1 MGLFVSKNLS
11 NEGGKIMAQEKL
23 LSGCAAAAQ
32 GAKFAEVEVICSYPI
47 RPYTAIMM
55 ELAKLVANGELDAE
69 FIHGEGEHAQ
79 VSVVLGASAAGA
91 RAYTGSSGVGVTYAF
106 EVYSPAAGGRY
117 PFQMAIADRTL
128 DPPGD
133 FGSEHTDAMSA
144 RDQGWF
150 MGWAATPQ
158 EVFDNTLIN
167 YRVGEDP
174 RIMLPQ
180 FVCQDGYFLS
190 HIPDKVILP
199 ELSQVREFLPPYSAP
214 HPLSPQCPVSHGPQ
228 IRPDQGAPMD
238 AQRAM
243 TFLEAPKVIEK
254 AIDDFN
260 RIFGRNYDPYLE
272 KYKMDDAEIA
282 FFIQGAHANT
292 CKSAINHLR
301 SQGVKAGM
309 VRPRW
314 IRPWPTEQ
322 IAKAL
327 SQVKVVGCVESSTS
341 YGGATR
347 GGNLIHEVRASLYDL
362 EKRPMVTSFMA
373 GLGGDVIMLD
383 DFYYMAKILTKMA
396 EDKKTHQ
403 LVYWVGFEDGE

>member
-1 MGLFVSKNLS
+1 
-11 NEGGKIMAQEKL
+11 MAQEKM

-32 GAKFAEVEVICSYPI
+32 GAKFAEIEVTCSFPI

-55 ELAKLVANGELDAE
+55 ELAKMVANGELDCE

-79 VSVVLGASAAGA
+79 VSVVLGASACGA

-117 PFQMAIADRTL
+117 PLQMAIADRTL

-144 RDQGWF
+144 RDQGWL
-150 MGWAATPQ
+150 MGWASTPQ

-167 YRVGEDP
+167 FRVGEDP
-174 RIMLPQ
+174 RVMLPQ

-199 ELSQVREFLPPYSAP
+199 ELSQVREFLPPYKAP
-214 HPLSPQCPVSHGPQ
+214 HPLSPACPVSHGPQ

-243 TFLEAPKVIEK
+243 TFLEVPKVIEEAVADYNK
-254 AIDDFN
+254 
-260 RIFGRNYDPYLE
+260 IFGRNLDPWLE
-272 KYKMDDAEIA
+272 KYKMEDAEVA

-292 CKSAINHLR
+292 CKAAIHHLR
-301 SQGVKAGM
+301 DQGLKAGM

-314 IRPWPTEQ
+314 IRPWPTQQ
-322 IAKAL
+322 IMEALANVKA
-327 SQVKVVGCVESSTS
+327 VATVESSTS

-347 GGNLIHEVRASLYDL
+347 GGNLIHEVAASLYNLD
-362 EKRPMVTSFMA
+362 KRPLLTSFMA
-373 GLGGDVIMLD
+373 GLGGDVILLE
-383 DFYYMAKILTKMA
+383 DFYYMAKILKQMA
-396 EDKKTHQ
+396 EEKKTRQ
-403 LVYWVGFEDGE
+403 QVYWVGFEEER

>member
-1 MGLFVSKNLS
+1 
-11 NEGGKIMAQEKL
+11 MAQEKL

-32 GAKFAEVEVICSYPI
+32 GAKFAEVEVVCSYPI

-69 FIHGEGEHAQ
+69 FLHGEGEHAQ
-79 VSVVLGASAAGA
+79 LSVVLGASAAGA

-117 PFQMAIADRTL
+117 PLQMAIADRTL

-144 RDQGWF
+144 RDQGWL

-167 YRVGEDP
+167 YRVGEDQ
-174 RIMLPQ
+174 RVMLPQ

-199 ELSQVREFLPPYSAP
+199 EMSQVREFLPPYSAP
-214 HPLSPQCPVSHGPQ
+214 HPLSPTCPVSHGPQ

-243 TFLEAPKVIEK
+243 TFLEVPKVIK
-254 AIDDFN
+254 GAMDDFN
-260 RIFGRNYDPYLE
+260 RIFGRKINPFIE
-272 KYKMDDAEIA
+272 EYKMEDAQYA

-292 CKSAINHLR
+292 CKNAINAMR
-301 SQGVKAGM
+301 KQGLKIGM

-314 IRPWPTEQ
+314 VRPWPTQE
-322 IAKAL
+322 IAEAL
-327 SQVKVVGCVESSTS
+327 SNVKAVASVETSTS
-341 YGGATR
+341 YGSAMR
-347 GGNLIHEVRASLYDL
+347 GGNLVHELRASLYDL
-362 EKRPMVTSFMA
+362 PKRPMVTSFMA
-373 GLGGDVIMLD
+373 GLGGDVVLLE
-383 DFYYMAKILTKMA
+383 DFHYMAKILQKMVK
-396 EDKKTHQ
+396 DNKTHKV
-403 LVYWVGFEDGE
+403 VYWIGFEEE

>member
-1 MGLFVSKNLS
+1 
-11 NEGGKIMAQEKL
+11 MAQEKM

-55 ELAKLVANGELDAE
+55 ELARMVANGELDAE
-69 FIHGEGEHAQ
+69 FVHGEGEHAQ
-79 VSVVLGASAAGA
+79 VSVVLGASACGA

-117 PFQMAIADRTL
+117 PLQMAIADRTL

-144 RDQGWF
+144 RDQGWL
-150 MGWAATPQ
+150 MGWASTPQ

-174 RIMLPQ
+174 LIMLPQ

-199 ELSQVREFLPPYSAP
+199 ELSQVREFLPPYRAA
-214 HPLSPQCPVSHGPQ
+214 HPLSPACPVSHGPQ

-243 TFLEAPKVIEK
+243 TFLEVPAVIEK
-254 AIDDFN
+254 AVADYN
-260 RIFGRNYDPYLE
+260 KIFGRKLNPWLE
-272 KYKMDDAEIA
+272 KYMMDDAEVA

-292 CKSAINHLR
+292 CKSAIRNLR
-301 SQGVKAGM
+301 SKGLKAGM

-314 IRPWPTEQ
+314 IRPWPTTQ
-322 IAKAL
+322 ITEALANVKA
-327 SQVKVVGCVESSTS
+327 VATVETSTS

-347 GGNLIHEVRASLYDL
+347 GGNLIHELSASLYDL
-362 EKRPMVTSFMA
+362 ENRPLLTSFMA
-373 GLGGDVIMLD
+373 GLGGDVILLD
-383 DFYYMAKILTKMA
+383 DFYYMAKILKKMV
-396 EDKKTHQ
+396 EEKKVRQ
-403 LVYWVGFEDGE
+403 KVYWVGFEDEE

>member
-1 MGLFVSKNLS
+1 
-11 NEGGKIMAQEKL
+11 MAQEKL

-32 GAKFAEVEVICSYPI
+32 GAKFAEIEVACSYPI

-55 ELAKLVANGELDAE
+55 EIAKMVANGELDCE

-79 VSVVLGASAAGA
+79 VSCVLGASAAGA

-117 PFQMAIADRTL
+117 PLQMAIADRTL

-133 FGSEHTDAMSA
+133 FGSEHTDCMSA
-144 RDQGWF
+144 RDQGWL

-199 ELSQVREFLPPYSAP
+199 ELAAVREFLPPYSAP
-214 HPLSPQCPVSHGPQ
+214 HPLSPTCPVSHGPQ

-243 TFLEAPKVIEK
+243 TFLEVPKVIEE
-254 AIDDFN
+254 AVADFN
-260 RIFGRNYDPYLE
+260 KIFGRNYDPFIE
-272 KYKMDDAEIA
+272 KYMMDDAEVA

-292 CKSAINHLR
+292 CKNAIRTLR
-301 SQGVKAGM
+301 SQGLKAGM

-314 IRPWPTEQ
+314 VRPWPTQQ
-322 IAKAL
+322 IMEALANAKA
-327 SQVKVVGCVESSTS
+327 VACVETSTS

-347 GGNLIHEVRASLYDL
+347 GGNLIHEVSASLYDL
-362 EKRPMVTSFMA
+362 DKRPLLTSFMA
-373 GLGGDVIMLD
+373 GLGGDVILLE
-383 DFYYMAKILTKMA
+383 DFYYMAKILKQMM
-396 EDKKTHQ
+396 EQKKVFQ
-403 LVYWVGFEDGE
+403 KVYWVGFEEET

>member
-1 MGLFVSKNLS
+1 
-11 NEGGKIMAQEKL
+11 MAQERM

-32 GAKFAEVEVICSYPI
+32 GAKFAEVEVICSFPI

-55 ELAKLVANGELDAE
+55 ELARMVANGELDAE

-79 VSVVLGASAAGA
+79 LSVVLGASAAGA

-117 PFQMAIADRTL
+117 PLQMAIADRTL

-133 FGSEHTDAMSA
+133 FGSEHTDAMSC
-144 RDQGWF
+144 RDQGWL
-150 MGWAATPQ
+150 MGWASTPQ

-167 YRVGEDP
+167 FRVGEDP
-174 RIMLPQ
+174 AIMLPQ

-199 ELSQVREFLPPYSAP
+199 EMSQVREFLPPYKAP
-214 HPLSPQCPVSHGPQ
+214 HPLSLECPVSHGPQ

-238 AQRAM
+238 AQRAA
-243 TFLEAPKVIEK
+243 TFLEVPQVIEK
-254 AIDDFN
+254 AVNDFN

-272 KYKMDDAEIA
+272 TYKMEDAEMA

-292 CKSAINHLR
+292 CKFAINQLR
-301 SQGVKAGM
+301 SKGLKAGM

-314 IRPWPTEQ
+314 VRPWPTEQ
-322 IAKAL
+322 IAQAFAKVKAIA
-327 SQVKVVGCVESSTS
+327 SVENSTS
-341 YGGATR
+341 YGGAMR
-347 GGNLIHEVRASLYDL
+347 GGNLVHELRATLYDL
-362 EKRPMVTSFMA
+362 EKRPLVTSFMA
-373 GLGGDVIMLD
+373 GLGGEVILLE
-383 DFYYMAKILTKMA
+383 DFEYMAKVLTQMVK
-396 EDKKTHQ
+396 EKKTRQ
-403 LVYWVGFEDGE
+403 QVYWIGFEE

>member
-1 MGLFVSKNLS
+1 
-11 NEGGKIMAQEKL
+11 MAQERM

-32 GAKFAEVEVICSYPI
+32 GAKFAEVEVICSFPI

-55 ELAKLVANGELDAE
+55 ELAKMVANGELDAE

-79 VSVVLGASAAGA
+79 VSVVLGASACGA

-144 RDQGWF
+144 RDQGWL
-150 MGWAATPQ
+150 MGWASTPQ

-174 RIMLPQ
+174 LIMLPQ
-180 FVCQDGYFLS
+180 FVCQDGYFIS
-190 HIPDKVILP
+190 HIADKVVLP
-199 ELSQVREFLPPYSAP
+199 ELSQVREFLPPYRAP
-214 HPLSPQCPVSHGPQ
+214 HPLSTTCPVSHGPQ

-243 TFLEAPKVIEK
+243 TFLEAPAVIEK
-254 AIDDFN
+254 AVADYN
-260 RIFGRNYDPYLE
+260 KIFGRKLDPWLE
-272 KYKMDDAEIA
+272 KYMMEDAEVA

-292 CKSAINHLR
+292 CKSAIRNLR
-301 SQGVKAGM
+301 NQGLKAGM

-314 IRPWPTEQ
+314 MRPWPTQQ
-322 IAKAL
+322 IMEALAHVKA
-327 SQVKVVGCVESSTS
+327 VATVESSTS

-347 GGNLIHEVRASLYDL
+347 GGNLIHEVSASLYDL
-362 EKRPMVTSFMA
+362 DKRPLLTSFMA
-373 GLGGDVIMLD
+373 GLGGDVILLE
-383 DFYYMAKILTKMA
+383 DFYYMAKIMKKMA
-396 EDKKTHQ
+396 EEKKVRQ
-403 LVYWVGFEDGE
+403 KVYWVGFEDEE

>member
-1 MGLFVSKNLS
+1 M
-11 NEGGKIMAQEKL
+11 

-32 GAKFAEVEVICSYPI
+32 GAKFAEIEVTASFPI

-55 ELAKLVANGELDAE
+55 ELAKMVANGELDCE

-79 VSVVLGASAAGA
+79 VSIVLGASACGA

-117 PFQMAIADRTL
+117 PLQMAIADRTL

-144 RDQGWF
+144 RDQGWL

-167 YRVGEDP
+167 FRVGEDP
-174 RIMLPQ
+174 RVMLPQ

-199 ELSQVREFLPPYSAP
+199 ELAQVREFLPPYAAP
-214 HPLSPQCPVSHGPQ
+214 HPLSPTCPVSHGPQ

-243 TFLEAPKVIEK
+243 TFLEVPKVIEEAVADYNK
-254 AIDDFN
+254 
-260 RIFGRNYDPYLE
+260 IFGRNLDPWLE
-272 KYKMDDAEIA
+272 KFMMDDAEVG

-292 CKSAINHLR
+292 CKSAIRHLR
-301 SQGVKAGM
+301 AQGLKAGM

-314 IRPWPTEQ
+314 IRPWPTQQ
-322 IAKAL
+322 IAEALAHVKAL
-327 SQVKVVGCVESSTS
+327 ACVETSTS

-347 GGNLIHEVRASLYDL
+347 GGNLIHEVSASLYDL
-362 EKRPMVTSFMA
+362 DKRPLLTSFMA

-383 DFYYMAKILTKMA
+383 DFYYMAKILKQMVQ
-396 EDKKTHQ
+396 ENKTRQ
-403 LVYWVGFEDGE
+403 KVYWVGFEDEA

>member
-1 MGLFVSKNLS
+1 
-11 NEGGKIMAQEKL
+11 MAQEKM

-32 GAKFAEVEVICSYPI
+32 GAKFAEIEVTASFPI

-55 ELAKLVANGELDAE
+55 ELSKMVANGELDCE
-69 FIHGEGEHAQ
+69 FVHGEGEHAQ
-79 VSVVLGASAAGA
+79 VSIVLGASASGA

-117 PFQMAIADRTL
+117 PLQMAIADRTL

-144 RDQGWF
+144 RDQGWL
-150 MGWAATPQ
+150 MGWASTPQ

-167 YRVGEDP
+167 FRVGEDP
-174 RIMLPQ
+174 RVMLPQ

-199 ELSQVREFLPPYSAP
+199 ELAQVREFLPPYKAP

-238 AQRAM
+238 AQRAQ
-243 TFLEAPKVIEK
+243 TFLEVPKVIEE
-254 AIDDFN
+254 AVADYN
-260 RIFGRNYDPYLE
+260 RIFGRNLDPWLE
-272 KYKMDDAEIA
+272 KFMMDDADVA

-292 CKSAINHLR
+292 CKNAIRHLR
-301 SQGVKAGM
+301 SQGLKAGM

-314 IRPWPTEQ
+314 IRPWPTQQ
-322 IAKAL
+322 IAEALANAKA
-327 SQVKVVGCVESSTS
+327 VACVESSTS

-347 GGNLIHEVRASLYDL
+347 GGNLIHEVSASLYDL
-362 EKRPMVTSFMA
+362 DKRPLLTSFMA
-373 GLGGDVIMLD
+373 GLGGDVILLD
-383 DFYYMAKILTKMA
+383 DFYYMAKILKQMV
-396 EDKKTHQ
+396 EEKKTRQ
-403 LVYWVGFEDGE
+403 KVYWVGFEDET